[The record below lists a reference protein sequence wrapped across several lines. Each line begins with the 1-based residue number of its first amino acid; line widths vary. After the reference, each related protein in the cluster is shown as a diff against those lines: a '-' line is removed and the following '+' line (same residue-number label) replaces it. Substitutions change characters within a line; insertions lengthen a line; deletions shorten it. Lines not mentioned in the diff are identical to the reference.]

1 METEAKEMAI
11 TVMVITMVMVA
22 QRYDTPSLRLLV
34 SVPTPETMLAQP
46 PSLLSP
52 LLAVLSSITPAAK
65 I

>member
-11 TVMVITMVMVA
+11 TVMVITRVMVA
-22 QRYDTPSLRLLV
+22 QRYDTPSLCLLV
-34 SVPTPETMLAQP
+34 SVPWQETMLAQP

-52 LLAVLSSITPAAK
+52 LLAVLLSITPAAK